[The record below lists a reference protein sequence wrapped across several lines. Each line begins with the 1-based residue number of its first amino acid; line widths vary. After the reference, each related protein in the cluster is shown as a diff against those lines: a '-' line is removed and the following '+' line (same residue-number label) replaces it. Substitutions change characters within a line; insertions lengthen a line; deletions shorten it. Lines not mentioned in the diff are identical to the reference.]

1 MSRTYARTLHHLP
14 PDTAEAWLFES
25 AAARRQAEAEWAAQG
40 RNIRLHSAYKSLL
53 HHVLEIVLEEPSTD
67 DSETLLI
74 RYPVIPGDEPQ
85 RFRLE
90 CYPITGLWRGEVQF
104 EAVEQCFEAGGD
116 KLPFYEVVTTTAT
129 QRIPVPVR
137 WVNHPCGKPRLVAC
151 GWIINQHG
159 EGLHLNTEFEQI
171 YRDACQYF
179 ATMPLEPI
187 HASQPTGPFFHRLS
201 LHIGLPV
208 ADVKLP
214 VAEECISLTEAMHED
229 IYFSATEIFQQ
240 RLGLAPQDRS
250 LMPGQVVPEVVYQ
263 AQPSL
268 HISLEDCHPDEEDD
282 TALKVGLHQLEHWLT
297 PHQITTELA
306 QLGGQPFSVTS
317 RQGRPVKG
325 CAIVNG
331 SAVKL
336 AISGGQHAN
345 ESSGVVGALR
355 AAHTLKARGDVDFT
369 VCPSENPDGYALF
382 RQLCQTNPTHMHHAA
397 RYTSAG
403 NDLSYGTDYESLI
416 RGVAKQHLFADV
428 HVNLHGYPSHEWTR
442 PLSGY
447 VPEGFATWTIP
458 KGFFLICRYNPGYQA
473 QAEVILQAAIQAIA
487 DFDEQRQQNLSML
500 ERYVAAVESGG
511 FRIAQGV
518 VPYMITEYE
527 RTDYPIEIITEA
539 PDETVYGEAFR
550 VAHESHYRVI
560 LAIVGA
566 IPGCRNQG

>member
-1 MSRTYARTLHHLP
+1 
-14 PDTAEAWLFES
+14 
-25 AAARRQAEAEWAAQG
+25 
-40 RNIRLHSAYKSLL
+40 
-53 HHVLEIVLEEPSTD
+53 
-67 DSETLLI
+67 
-74 RYPVIPGDEPQ
+74 
-85 RFRLE
+85 
-90 CYPITGLWRGEVQF
+90 
-104 EAVEQCFEAGGD
+104 
-116 KLPFYEVVTTTAT
+116 
-129 QRIPVPVR
+129 
-137 WVNHPCGKPRLVAC
+137 
-151 GWIINQHG
+151 
-159 EGLHLNTEFEQI
+159 
-171 YRDACQYF
+171 
-179 ATMPLEPI
+179 
-187 HASQPTGPFFHRLS
+187 
-201 LHIGLPV
+201 
-208 ADVKLP
+208 
-214 VAEECISLTEAMHED
+214 
-229 IYFSATEIFQQ
+229 
-240 RLGLAPQDRS
+240 
-250 LMPGQVVPEVVYQ
+250 MPGQVVPEVVYQ

-268 HISLEDCHPDEEDD
+268 NISLEDCHPDEEDT
-282 TALKVGLHQLEHWLT
+282 TALKVGLQQLEHWLT
-297 PHQITTELA
+297 PPQITTELA
-306 QLGGQPFSVTS
+306 QLGGQPFSVIS
-317 RQGRPVKG
+317 RQGRLVKG

-345 ESSGVVGALR
+345 ESSGIVGALR
-355 AAHTLKARGDVDFT
+355 AAHALKARGDVDFT

-382 RQLCQTNPTHMHHAA
+382 RQLCRANPTHMHHAA

-500 ERYVAAVESGG
+500 ERYLAAVENGG
-511 FRIAQGV
+511 FRIAHGA
-518 VPYMITEYE
+518 VPYMISEYE

-566 IPGCRNQG
+566 IPIAEL